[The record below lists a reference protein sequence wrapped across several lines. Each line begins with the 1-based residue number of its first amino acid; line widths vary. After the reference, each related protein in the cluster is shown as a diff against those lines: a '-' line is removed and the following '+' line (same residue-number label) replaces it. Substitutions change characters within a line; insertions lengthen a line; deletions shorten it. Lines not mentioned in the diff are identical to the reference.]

1 MLARL
6 TAYPPDSAA
15 IIRLVRAYAQLRIGR
30 AHDCDVVLD
39 HPSVSRVHAELR
51 ADQGQWRLLDLDSK
65 NGSHVDGIRVADA
78 PLWQTC
84 WLRFGDIHCEFAPL
98 TEADALESERQHGAR
113 RNAATAH
120 TVRIGQLTNLGDL
133 LEASLTAVLELT
145 RCTRGFV
152 LLGHGDSMAVRAS
165 LSLTP
170 ASLATRAFSGSVGA
184 VRRALHQRRIVVA
197 NDIGKEAWL
206 ASRESV
212 AAAGLS
218 ALVCVPLMENG
229 EVLGAIYVDRV
240 TPGAAIDT
248 LDLELLDAFAENAA
262 VWIAAR
268 RASEQLEAM
277 ADAADWEEIVAAHD
291 RRSA

>member
-1 MLARL
+1 MQARL

-15 IIRLVRAYAQLRIGR
+15 IIRLVPAYAQLRIGR
-30 AHDCDVVLD
+30 ARDCDLVLD
-39 HPSVSRVHAELR
+39 HSSVSRAHAELR
-51 ADQGQWRLLDLDSK
+51 ADHGQWRLLDLDSK
-65 NGSHVDGIRVADA
+65 NGSHIDGTRVADA
-78 PLWQTC
+78 PLLQAC

-98 TEADALESERQHGAR
+98 TEADALENERQHGAR

-120 TVRIGQLTNLGDL
+120 TVRIEKLTNLGDL
-133 LEASLTAVLELT
+133 LEASLSAVLELT

-152 LLGHGDSMAVRAS
+152 LLGGGDSMAVRAS

-184 VRRALHQRRIVVA
+184 VRRTLQQRRIVVA
-197 NDIGKEAWL
+197 NDIGQEAWL

-229 EVLGAIYVDRV
+229 QVLGAIYVDRV
-240 TPGAAIDT
+240 SPGAAIDT
-248 LDLELLDAFAENAA
+248 LDLELLHAFAENAA

-277 ADAADWEEIVAAHD
+277 ADATDWADIVAAHE
-291 RRSA
+291 RLSA